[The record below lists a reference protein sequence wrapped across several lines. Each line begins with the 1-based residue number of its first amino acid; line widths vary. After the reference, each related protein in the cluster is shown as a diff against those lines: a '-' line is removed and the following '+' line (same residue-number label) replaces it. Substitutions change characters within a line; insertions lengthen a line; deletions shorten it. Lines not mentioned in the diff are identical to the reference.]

1 MKENEHLH
9 CSFCGKPEELT
20 KRLIAGP
27 NGLYICDECVEVC
40 RDVMKEDA
48 EKTGTNTEVKLLKP
62 AEIKEKLD
70 EYLLRKR
77 KK

>member
-27 NGLYICDECVEVC
+27 NGVYICDECIQVC
-40 RDVMKEDA
+40 RDVMQEESIA
-48 EKTGTNTEVKLLKP
+48 
-62 AEIKEKLD
+62 
-70 EYLLRKR
+70 
-77 KK
+77 